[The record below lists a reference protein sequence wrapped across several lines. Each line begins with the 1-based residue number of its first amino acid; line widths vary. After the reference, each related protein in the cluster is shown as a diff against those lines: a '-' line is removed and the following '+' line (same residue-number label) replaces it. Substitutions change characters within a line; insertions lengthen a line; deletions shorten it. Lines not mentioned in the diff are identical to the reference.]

1 MNEKEFMIAPSILSA
16 NFAELGEDV
25 IKVIKAG
32 ADLLHIDVIDNHF
45 APNLT
50 FGPSVLASLQK
61 YLKKQNIEILY
72 DVHLMTFIKNDII
85 KKFLDLKVD
94 YITVHVEAFKDFKAL
109 EREIDFIKENNC
121 KVGISINPETS
132 IDILDNILE
141 KLDLVLV
148 MGVHPGFSGQE
159 FINKTYDKVRLI
171 KEKIDKNKYKT
182 KISVD
187 GGVSLDNIKKLAEF
201 GAEIFVSGSFIFNS
215 EDYELTINKL
225 RTKAQKSN

>member
-1 MNEKEFMIAPSILSA
+1 MDDKKFLIAPSILSA

-25 IKVIKAG
+25 IKVVKAG

-50 FGPSVLASLQK
+50 FGPQVLASLQK
-61 YLKKQNIEILY
+61 YLKKHNVEVIY
-72 DVHLMTFIKNDII
+72 DVHLMTFIKNDIV
-85 KKFLDLKVD
+85 KRFLDLNVN
-94 YITVHVEAFKDFKAL
+94 YITIHVEAFNDFKTL
-109 EREIDFIKENNC
+109 EKEIDFIKEHNC

-132 IDILDNILE
+132 IDILDNLLE

-171 KEKIDKNKYKT
+171 KEKIDNNNYKT

-201 GAEIFVSGSFIFNS
+201 GAEVFVSGSYIFNS

-225 RTKAQKSN
+225 RSRAGKSN